1 MFNNATMV
9 QFFIIDAKDP
19 SKTLFGTMG
28 GYHFYPRTE
37 KNGEWQRRLSFG
49 SKEDAQAKIDELRTK
64 GQLMDRILAVQKYT
78 CTTTHVYENYES
90 TDTVD
95 QYTARVNN
103 IIRDKFEEFM
113 DKNSKYKKDEVH
125 RARTKDSYN
134 SVELNE
140 AFNAFV
146 VLNNAIPQFR

>member
-1 MFNNATMV
+1 MVNNSTLV
-9 QFFIIDAKDP
+9 QFFIIEAKDP
-19 SKTLFGTMG
+19 TKTLFSTMG
-28 GYHFYPRTE
+28 GYHFYPWTE
-37 KNGEWQRRLSFG
+37 KNGEWQRRLSF
-49 SKEDAQAKIDELRTK
+49 STKEEAQEQIDELRK
-64 GQLMDRILAVQKYT
+64 EGKLMDRILAVQKHT
-78 CTTTHVYENYES
+78 CTTTNVYQNYES
-90 TDTVD
+90 TDTVE

-113 DKNSKYKKDEVH
+113 DKNSKYRKDEVH
-125 RARTKDSYN
+125 RARTKECYN